1 MGGFTSKLGD
11 FFSTLFGD
19 SEREHDKERTVDFCT
34 VKSHCCAPCLT
45 THGELSLSCVMGRGT
60 AKKSYSWR
68 RWQTSCN
75 GFCHAPPKKR
85 TAKICPLPCA
95 TIKTHDK
102 ESVFAVRHTNKRT
115 TNTLFRPAV
124 LVPLSCAS
132 PTNARQRHYSRR
144 LFLVT
149 LSCAFL
155 KRTTK

>member
-60 AKKSYSWR
+60 AKKSNSWR

-95 TIKTHDK
+95 T
-102 ESVFAVRHTNKRT
+102 
-115 TNTLFRPAV
+115 
-124 LVPLSCAS
+124 
-132 PTNARQRHYSRR
+132 PTNARQTHCFGQLYWSLCRAPHQQTHGKGTIPADCFWSLCRAPSLNSRQNDLCN
-144 LFLVT
+144 LFFV
-149 LSCAFL
+149 FHV
-155 KRTTK
+155 